1 LNRESI
7 YWYFVLLTFI
17 YILYKNRKNSIK
29 VLIVLCFY
37 SGLAAFFG
45 KGIENSYKVG
55 LVLFSIYVLLKYHG
69 LSGLNKKGGLLL
81 LVFVL
86 FSVSFLYST
95 YINGDYFKLIF
106 SQYGKYV
113 TPICLF
119 FVFNSV
125 LIKDPRAFISLR
137 DLFFTLLTTQILLS
151 AVKIFTIGVVESTV
165 GSLSFTGGGVAAEVP
180 VLGFILLWLQKR
192 GEFKRKDWIYTFLL
206 LLIGVASVKRAIWF
220 IMPVIVFLFMYYVN
234 RKLKIGKVWYF
245 LPIVP
250 FIFYLGVRL
259 NPSLNREGRV
269 GGSFDLQFAIDYVQS
284 YNFGKT
290 KETSD
295 IQLGQGRGGATFLLF
310 EKAFNSKSLSFN
322 DFWGSGLQQIY
333 TTNYEQFD
341 NEKYGVN
348 SKGAV
353 TGVFQTYIV
362 SGFIGVIF
370 TILLI
375 FSILYMIKEPRI
387 RTTIAILMFWDYLF
401 YSGLILRMQSL
412 LILLFFIITYANLQ
426 FEERLNKD
434 FTTIDPGKKKG
445 IFKPQQ
451 A

>member
-1 LNRESI
+1 M
-7 YWYFVLLTFI
+7 TFI
-17 YILYKNRKNSIK
+17 YILLKNNENPIK
-29 VLIVLCFY
+29 VLIILCFY

-45 KGIENSYKVG
+45 KGIENSYKVL
-55 LVLFSIYVLLKYHG
+55 LVLFSIFVLLKYNG
-69 LSGLNKKGGLLL
+69 LSGLGKREGLLL
-81 LVFVL
+81 LGFL
-86 FSVSFLYST
+86 FFSISFLFST

-125 LIKDPRAFISLR
+125 LIKDPRAFINLR
-137 DLFFTLLTTQILLS
+137 DLFFSLLTMQILLTII
-151 AVKIFTIGVVESTV
+151 KILIIGINENTV
-165 GSLSFTGGGVAAEVP
+165 GSLAFTGGGVATVVP
-180 VLGFILLWLQKR
+180 VLGFILLWLKKR
-192 GEFKRKDWIYTFLL
+192 GEFGRKDWIYTFLL
-206 LLIGVASVKRAIWF
+206 LLIAFASEKRAIWF
-220 IMPVIVFLFMYYVN
+220 IMPVFIFLFMYYVTKKVKIS
-234 RKLKIGKVWYF
+234 KLLYF

-259 NPSLNREGRV
+259 NPSLNKENRI
-269 GGSFDLQFAIDYVQS
+269 GGSFDLQFTLDYVQS

-290 KETSD
+290 EETSEV
-295 IQLGQGRGGATFLLF
+295 QLGQGRGGATFLLF
-310 EKAFNSKSLSFN
+310 DRAFGSQPLSFN
-322 DFWGSGLQQIY
+322 DLWGYGLQQIY

-348 SKGAV
+348 GKGAV

-375 FSILYMIKEPRI
+375 FSILNLIKEPRI
-387 RTTIAILMFWDYLF
+387 RITIAILMFWDYLF
-401 YSGLILRMQSL
+401 YSGLILRIQSL
-412 LILLFFIITYANLQ
+412 LILLFFIIIYANLQ

-434 FTTIDPGKKKG
+434 ISIQNPGKKVG
-445 IFKPQQ
+445 IFKPQLV
-451 A
+451 